1 MGGNSLTIRGPQTK
15 ILFTRMR
22 FYLSGAIEYSAD
34 HGLAWRAELTP
45 FLRSFGHEVY
55 DPALDVRKNLTEQE
69 AREFRAWKTTEL
81 PRFQQTVRKII
92 HYDLDIVE
100 QRCDAVICLWDEAA
114 TRGAGSHAELTA
126 ALRRGIPV
134 YLVLGMPLAQVSGW
148 ILGCATEVFTDFES
162 LRAALRQRFAA
173 KDVQVVLNPPSE
185 STLAAKP
192 QVR

>member
-1 MGGNSLTIRGPQTK
+1 LTIPAAQTK

-45 FLRSFGHEVY
+45 FLLALGHEVY
-55 DPALDVRKNLTEQE
+55 DPALDVRKNLSEQE

-81 PRFQQTVRKII
+81 SRFQQTVRKII

-100 QRCDAVICLWDEAA
+100 QRCDAVICLWDDAA

-134 YLVLGMPLAQVSGW
+134 YLVLGMPLERVSGW
-148 ILGCATEVFTDFES
+148 ILGCTTEVFSDFEA
-162 LRAALRQRFAA
+162 LRACLRRKFAA
-173 KDVQVVLNPPSE
+173 EDVQPVFSPASE